1 MFPDALDT
9 LIAISNEVEFETEVG
24 MDVHDRL
31 SEIIELVRPIVRE
44 VEAEIDQRRDDPGG
58 DRTTR
63 LTRAVADAARS
74 TSDNR

>member
-1 MFPDALDT
+1 
-9 LIAISNEVEFETEVG
+9 